1 MSSPWSKVANEP
13 VQTASLA
20 DIMSEQYAHR
30 LHDKELQQQQQRKQ
44 TQKQPQSP
52 PAAASY
58 SDVAGTS
65 NSAQAASA
73 ASDADE
79 WEDYSML
86 LSGELGKEKLPPE
99 VLKLLEDEEES
110 DAVIAQML
118 QSQFDHEYNEEVR
131 RIERQHNKQSKVTVT
146 LNKFLRSGDA
156 EFLHDT
162 EADEDDEEAD
172 ELYRQKQDWDRFETN
187 EKMLDAIPK
196 CGFKVDKEG
205 EMITKHDPQLCGVRN
220 AQRVM
225 SFPPE
230 FPTGDAACF
239 DMKLSNKV
247 FNQLKAYSRRGRAD
261 RKEKVATAEM
271 GVDAATR
278 LLLYKLIN
286 NQILEQIN
294 GIISTGKEAVILHAN
309 SDTSYTGTNEH
320 GHGNGVL
327 MPPELLPKECAIKI
341 FKTTLN
347 EFKQR
352 DRYIKDDYRF
362 KDRFSKQNHRV
373 IINMWA
379 EKEMHNLMRMQ
390 SIGLNVPD
398 VVVLK
403 KHVLVMRFIGDNHN
417 AAPKLKDAR
426 LTVAELSCAYEEI
439 VAAMHKMYNEA
450 NLVHADLSEY
460 NILWY
465 EDKCWF
471 IDVAQSVEPEHPSAL
486 EFLMRDCGNIVHFF
500 EKRGL
505 SNIYTK
511 EQLFEFI
518 TALNAETHN
527 AAMLERIHTKGA
539 SINQAT
545 VPNHQECPDEMKPL
559 EYPFELAWEKSQQER
574 EAAAAL
580 RQLKLEAEAEKLDDD
595 EKLEDDEKL
604 QHNDNNTA
612 KQQQ

>member
-1 MSSPWSKVANEP
+1 MSSPWSKVSAEP
-13 VQTASLA
+13 VQTANLA

-30 LHDKELQQQQQRKQ
+30 LHDKELKEQQLRQEKQ
-44 TQKQPQSP
+44 MQPVATP
-52 PAAASY
+52 TPSY
-58 SDVAGTS
+58 SNIVDTT
-65 NSAQAASA
+65 ASA
-73 ASDADE
+73 SSSDAGA

-86 LSGELGKEKLPPE
+86 LNLEEAQQQKEQLPGDILTMLQNE
-99 VLKLLEDEEES
+99 AES

-118 QSQFDHEYNEEVR
+118 QSQFDHEYNEELR
-131 RIERQHNKQSKVTVT
+131 RIERQQNKQSKVTVT
-146 LNKFLRSGDA
+146 LNKYLRSGDA

-162 EADEDDEEAD
+162 EADEDYEED
-172 ELYRQKQDWDRFETN
+172 ELAHRKHDWDRFETN
-187 EKMLDAIPK
+187 EKILDAIPK
-196 CGFKVDKEG
+196 CGFKLDKEG

-230 FPTGDAACF
+230 FPTGDGACF

-309 SDTSYTGTNEH
+309 SDASYTGTNEH

-327 MPPELLPKECAIKI
+327 MPAELLPKECAIKV

-426 LTVAELSCAYEEI
+426 LSAAELSCAYEEI
-439 VAAMHKMYNEA
+439 VAAMHKLYNEA
-450 NLVHADLSEY
+450 KLVHADLSEY

-465 EDKCWF
+465 EGKCWF
-471 IDVAQSVEPEHPSAL
+471 IDVAQSVEPEHPSGL
-486 EFLMRDCGNIVHFF
+486 EFLMRDCANIVQFF
-500 EKRGL
+500 ERRGL
-505 SNIYTK
+505 PNIYTK

-527 AAMLERIHTKGA
+527 AAMLERIHTRGA

-545 VPNHQECPDEMKPL
+545 VPNQLECPDELKPL

-580 RQLKLEAEAEKLDDD
+580 RQLQLNDVEAEQADEQLEHTEEPKTKLN
-595 EKLEDDEKL
+595 
-604 QHNDNNTA
+604 NDNDNTA
-612 KQQQ
+612 KCVQ